1 MTDVQ
6 IYIWD
11 VERGDAILVKGPE
24 ENVVIDLGQH
34 RNGFSPTEQI
44 KNHGVDDIGYL
55 RISHPD
61 EDHIKD
67 IVEFLDE
74 FSGFTFNRPKSAR
87 PYIKHRNET
96 LYPDK
101 DSYQEIAEAYLE
113 IDNWSGDV
121 SVSPSSEE
129 RNAGLTFNT
138 YELSPSDIGL
148 KPADELGPDEDVNL
162 NNLSHLTVL
171 EYNDFKLLTMGDL
184 EADVI
189 EQLLGKSYV
198 SSAISGTDV
207 LIAPHHGRTSS
218 YTSEL
223 FEEITPDIVAISDA
237 AGVDSSAS
245 SQYSN
250 QATGKQVERRKDGY
264 ETRYSITTRH
274 DGVLYFGIDED
285 GSYKTIID

>member
-1 MTDVQ
+1 MTGVQ

-34 RNGFSPTEQI
+34 RNGFSPTQQI

-87 PYIKHRNET
+87 PYIEHRKEN
-96 LYPDK
+96 LYPEK
-101 DSYQEIAEAYLE
+101 ESYQEIAEAYLE
-113 IDNWSGDV
+113 IDSWSGDV
-121 SVSPSSEE
+121 PVSTSSED

-138 YELSPSDIGL
+138 YKLSPNEISL

-162 NNLSHLTVL
+162 NNLSHLTTL

-184 EADVI
+184 EADAI
-189 EQLLGKSYV
+189 EQLLEKSYV
-198 SSAISGTDV
+198 RSAISGTDV

-218 YTSEL
+218 YTSKL
-223 FEEITPDIVAISDA
+223 FDEITPDIVAISDA
-237 AGVDSSAS
+237 AGVDSNAS

-250 QATGKQVERRKDGY
+250 QASGKRVERRNNGY
-264 ETRYSITTRH
+264 ATRFSITTRN
-274 DGVLYFGIDED
+274 DGVLYFGVNED
-285 GSYKTIID
+285 GSYTTIID